1 MKTKQTK
8 QTILASDE
16 ELKALTDYH
25 NGVARDYLDTLLR
38 DRTTGGYIRFCTD
51 NYQEYGYGPDD
62 EMTPEAVL
70 KLDILPRVAKSKE
83 LQKARSKEK
92 AEVFTP
98 SWICNEMNNFCDTE
112 WFGYKDVFNVENDD
126 HTWKP
131 TERTV
136 FPEGK
141 TWQEYVA
148 LTRLEMCCGEAPF
161 MVSRYD
167 TTTGLMIPM
176 ESRIGFLDRKIRVIN
191 ENHVPD
197 HDGVELD
204 YFEEKEFAFYD
215 WASWILK
222 AFETSY
228 GCEWSGDN
236 VLLAR
241 INLLRTYCDY
251 AYERIKDDRVPDCF
265 EKMMDDIAFTIS
277 WNVFQMDGLK
287 DTLPS
292 TDIPAKIMDWE
303 KDEVIEFR
311 SIKKQEG

>member
-16 ELKALTDYH
+16 ELKDLTDYH
-25 NGVARDYLDTLLR
+25 YGPAKDYLRILLQ

-51 NYQEYGYGPDD
+51 NYKEFGYGPDD

-70 KLDILPRVAKSKE
+70 KLDILPRVAKSKA
-83 LQKARSKEK
+83 LQKARSKAK

-98 SWICNEMNNFCDTE
+98 SWVCNTMNNHLDE
-112 WFGYKDVFNVENDD
+112 VWFGYKNVFNVENEDD

-131 TERTV
+131 TEHIV

-176 ESRIGFLDRKIRVIN
+176 ESRIGFLDRKMRIISENQRSDN
-191 ENHVPD
+191 E
-197 HDGVELD
+197 ED
-204 YFEEKEFAFYD
+204 YGWGDWFE
-215 WASWILK
+215 WAKK
-222 AFETSY
+222 AFQASY
-228 GCEWSGDN
+228 GFEWSGDN
-236 VLLAR
+236 LLLAR
-241 INLLRTYCDY
+241 INLFYSYIDY
-251 AYERIKDDRVPDCF
+251 ATRRNGEAFNPHLVSWKTVAETYRE
-265 EKMMDDIAFTIS
+265 IAIIIS
-277 WNVFQMDGLK
+277 WNLWQMDGLK
-287 DTLPS
+287 DTLPH
-292 TDIPAKIMDWE
+292 TDIPAKIRDWE

-311 SIKKQEG
+311 SIKNQ